1 MTKET
6 KEEFFRRLD
15 ALGVAMVKTYRATNV
30 FLNYPESVWSLEWLE
45 RSSEATSAEQLAL
58 ARRAA
63 NEATRAADEAGAATK
78 IASAAKQIAIAS
90 MIIMTV
96 GIAVGLIVPH
106 FWH

>member
-1 MTKET
+1 MAKET
-6 KEEFFRRLD
+6 KEEFFKCLD
-15 ALGVAMVKTYRATNV
+15 ALGVAMVKTHRATNV

-63 NEATRAADEAGAATK
+63 HEATRAADEASVATK
-78 IASAAKQIAIAS
+78 IAITAKQIAIAS
-90 MIIMTV
+90 MIITTV
-96 GIAVGLIVPH
+96 GIAVGVIVPH